1 MFAYLESPLKHL
13 LQHSHG
19 TTPGKKVMSMSVVV
33 ILQLPLSAP
42 LLLFGLFAV
51 FSLFP
56 KEKPSH
62 NSHRSLVIWALCVKA
77 QIRKT
82 VLKNLKKNV
91 QMCSC
96 KGAQLCTLILKAE
109 YGQMSFNAENTN

>member
-19 TTPGKKVMSMSVVV
+19 TTPGKKVMSMFVGV

-42 LLLFGLFAV
+42 PLLFGLFAV

-77 QIRKT
+77 QIRKNSAE
-82 VLKNLKKNV
+82 KLKKK
-91 QMCSC
+91 MCKCAVVKGHSC
-96 KGAQLCTLILKAE
+96 AP
-109 YGQMSFNAENTN
+109 